1 MSPYGRVLHGALGGR
16 GRLEGGFLFAEQCVY
31 GVGQRF
37 GTSGAPGWEGP
48 PWAMLMDQVVHGH
61 GQELDWV
68 VIMGHL
74 QLGIS
79 YDPLI

>member
-1 MSPYGRVLHGALGGR
+1 
-16 GRLEGGFLFAEQCVY
+16 
-31 GVGQRF
+31 
-37 GTSGAPGWEGP
+37 
-48 PWAMLMDQVVHGH
+48 MLMDQAVHGH

-79 YDPLI
+79 YSPQIYRGGSRSGFVFLMWLLKMGTAIVSLLVVTFLSF